1 MRGSD
6 RLTMGTV
13 AERKEAKRLSFAEA
27 RYITRGN
34 PRSGGLASVYR
45 ATDAETGETVALK
58 VFRTGEGTDE
68 VIEESF
74 RREVQAL
81 SDLRHPNI
89 VRILDSGRD
98 DDNQAHFVV
107 MEWVEQDLRS
117 LCESREFAD
126 WAAYYQA
133 IGKGV
138 LDALVFAHSRS
149 TVHRD
154 IKPSN
159 VLVTDEGV
167 VKLCDF
173 GISKIRDFLAPGVT
187 LAQSL

>member
-1 MRGSD
+1 MGED
-6 RLTMGTV
+6 KKLTMQSI
-13 AERKEAKRLSFAEA
+13 AERKEAKRLTFADS

-45 ATDAETGETVALK
+45 AIDMESEQPVALK
-58 VFRTGEGTDE
+58 VFRTGDGTDE

-89 VRILDSGRD
+89 VQILASGRD
-98 DDNQAHFVV
+98 EDNAAHFIV
-107 MEWVEQDLRS
+107 MEWVETDLRAFS
-117 LCESREFAD
+117 EKRRFEGWAD
-126 WAAYYQA
+126 YYA
-133 IGKGV
+133 TVGKGV

-154 IKPSN
+154 IKPTN
-159 VLVTDEGV
+159 VLVTEEGQ
-167 VKLCDF
+167 VKR
-173 GISKIRDFLAPGVT
+173 KRLAAAP
-187 LAQSL
+187 